1 MSRADRAAKAIL
13 EGIARGEYPVGDE
26 LPAEADLAA
35 SLGVS
40 RLTLRE
46 AVKSLAAKGVLIVRH
61 GKRAQVADPDSW
73 DLLDAELM
81 RLRGALRG
89 EERQLALKMMEVRR
103 IVEVGAAELAAER
116 ISDSRLSVLAEQIE
130 VMERA
135 GAADDVETVVA
146 ADLRFHQLIVEA
158 AENEYLLA
166 TYRPLTEVLQAVRRR
181 TSAPPAVRADA
192 DHWHRQVLDAL
203 RTHQSNAA
211 IAAME
216 GHMRQTQRAIEKE
229 IG

>member
-1 MSRADRAAKAIL
+1 MSRADRAARAIL
-13 EGIARGEYPVGDE
+13 EDIARGKHPVGSE

-35 SLGVS
+35 SLDVS

-46 AVKSLAAKGVLIVRH
+46 AVKSLAAKGVVVVRH

-81 RLRGALRG
+81 TLRGTLRG

-103 IVEVGAAELAAER
+103 IVEVGAAELAAGR
-116 ISDSRLSVLAEQIE
+116 ISDSRLAVLAEQIE
-130 VMERA
+130 IMDRA

-166 TYRPLTEVLQAVRRR
+166 TYRPLTEVLQAVRLR
-181 TSAPPAVRADA
+181 TSASPSVRADA
-192 DHWHRQVLDAL
+192 DHWHRRVLEAL
-203 RTHQSNAA
+203 RARQPDAA

-216 GHMRQTQRAIEKE
+216 GHMRQTQRAIEEE